1 MYVCMG
7 VGHIY
12 IYIYPMIRV
21 QKPKDNFV
29 PHFFS
34 PTFTKILGIDV
45 ITALWREMHALV
57 R

>member
-1 MYVCMG
+1 
-7 VGHIY
+7 
-12 IYIYPMIRV
+12 MIRV

-29 PHFFS
+29 PHFSS